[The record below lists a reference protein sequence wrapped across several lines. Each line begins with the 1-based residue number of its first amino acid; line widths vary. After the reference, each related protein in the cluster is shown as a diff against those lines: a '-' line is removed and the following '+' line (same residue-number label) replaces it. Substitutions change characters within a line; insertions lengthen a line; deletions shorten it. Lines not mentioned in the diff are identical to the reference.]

1 AMQGALT
8 TVSSDLFKQPVAI
21 IGGVTVLLL
30 MDWKFTVVTLI
41 LFPVCMLPIRIF
53 GKRARGAVQREQ
65 TQMGQMVAT
74 MHETFSGIR
83 VIKSF
88 TREEHQENIFRR
100 SNQLQFAQAMRML
113 KAMEAVGPLVETIAA
128 MGVGLALLYVY
139 AVNLSAGRFFGL
151 ISGIFLLYTP
161 IKILSKIHLVM
172 QRSISAK
179 TEILDR
185 QS

>member
-1 AMQGALT
+1 VKFDRGNSDF
-8 TVSSDLFKQPVAI
+8 VSCLYAANPHF
-21 IGGVTVLLL
+21 
-30 MDWKFTVVTLI
+30 
-41 LFPVCMLPIRIF
+41 R
-53 GKRARGAVQREQ
+53 KRARGAVQREQ

-128 MGVGLALLYVY
+128 MGVGLACFNVY
-139 AVNLSAGRFFGL
+139 AVNLSAAV
-151 ISGIFLLYTP
+151 FLTDLGNFSPLQPDQDTQQNP
-161 IKILSKIHLVM
+161 SRDAEV
-172 QRSISAK
+172 
-179 TEILDR
+179 D
-185 QS
+185 